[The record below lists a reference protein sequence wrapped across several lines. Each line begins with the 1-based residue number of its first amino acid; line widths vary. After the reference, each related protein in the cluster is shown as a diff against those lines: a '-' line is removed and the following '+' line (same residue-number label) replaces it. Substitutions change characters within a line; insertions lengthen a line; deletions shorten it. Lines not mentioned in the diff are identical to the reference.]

1 MASSYKNP
9 IAVSELL
16 DGIRKNYYL
25 LPAIQRKFTWSHEQV
40 CNLFDSLMRGY
51 PINTFMF
58 WEVADPNLLKSHK
71 FYRVLDSYCERFN
84 EDNPEHSV
92 KGGNAFMAVIDGQQR
107 ITALNVGLRGSYS
120 YKVPR
125 KWWPLYHDE
134 TILPKRKLYL
144 ELTSKLTDDSDN
156 NELQMEYNFKFL
168 KKGEDKSDNGLH
180 WFEVGSI
187 LTFPKHDNLTD
198 AYEGIQEYLLNNG
211 LQGNST
217 ASKMLAKLYSLVYFD
232 KSIHYYQETSQDTER
247 VLDVFVRTNR
257 GGTQLEYS
265 DLLMSMAV
273 AHWQGDAREKI
284 DKLVSD
290 IRSNPELGYS
300 IDRDYVLKACLM
312 LTGSEVKF
320 KVKNL
325 NTDVVRK
332 IEKNWDALSKSIV
345 ATFKLVKSFGI
356 IDQGLKAKNATI
368 PIAYFLY
375 TRQASRTK
383 RLYEEINNT
392 AKFADEKKTIRNW
405 LFMSLLKQVF
415 GGQGDSILTN
425 LRKIIDKT
433 PLDKAFPLEGIKSEY
448 KGSPKDITFDTEF
461 IDKLLVTQYE
471 DQNCFTVL
479 ALLFQDL
486 DYTKSIDKDH
496 LHPKSAFKPAALKK
510 HQFLQ
515 SDTKLM
521 DFYQDKQN
529 WNSVLNLHMLY
540 SSVNKSKNGRALDQ
554 WINTTNVP
562 LTKSDCLIDNNA
574 DLSFEKFR
582 EFIEDRK
589 KLLTDKLKGLFS

>member
-1 MASSYKNP
+1 M
-9 IAVSELL
+9 
-16 DGIRKNYYL
+16 
-25 LPAIQRKFTWSHEQV
+25 
-40 CNLFDSLMRGY
+40 
-51 PINTFMF
+51 
-58 WEVADPNLLKSHK
+58 
-71 FYRVLDSYCERFN
+71 
-84 EDNPEHSV
+84 
-92 KGGNAFMAVIDGQQR
+92 
-107 ITALNVGLRGSYS
+107 
-120 YKVPR
+120 
-125 KWWPLYHDE
+125 
-134 TILPKRKLYL
+134 
-144 ELTSKLTDDSDN
+144 
-156 NELQMEYNFKFL
+156 
-168 KKGEDKSDNGLH
+168 
-180 WFEVGSI
+180 
-187 LTFPKHDNLTD
+187 
-198 AYEGIQEYLLNNG
+198 
-211 LQGNST
+211 
-217 ASKMLAKLYSLVYFD
+217 
-232 KSIHYYQETSQDTER
+232 
-247 VLDVFVRTNR
+247 
-257 GGTQLEYS
+257 
-265 DLLMSMAV
+265 
-273 AHWQGDAREKI
+273 
-284 DKLVSD
+284 
-290 IRSNPELGYS
+290 GYS

-325 NTDVVRK
+325 NADVVRK
-332 IEKNWDALSKSIV
+332 IEKNWDALSRSIV

-461 IDKLLVTQYE
+461 IDKLLITQYE

-515 SDTKLM
+515 SDTMLM

-529 WNSVLNLHMLY
+529 WNSVLNLHMPY

-582 EFIEDRK
+582 DFIEDRK
-589 KLLTDKLKGLFS
+589 QLLTDKLKGLFS

>member
-1 MASSYKNP
+1 MASSYQNP
-9 IAVSELL
+9 ITVSDLL

-51 PINTFMF
+51 PINTFML
-58 WEVADPNLLKSHK
+58 WKVEDPSLFKSHK
-71 FYRVLDSYCERFN
+71 FYRVLDNYCERFG

-92 KGGNAFMAVIDGQQR
+92 KGADTFMAIIDGQQR

-125 KWWPLYHDE
+125 KWWPLYLDE

-168 KKGEDKSDNGLH
+168 KKGEDTSDNGLH
-180 WFEVGSI
+180 WFDVGSI

-198 AYEGIQEYLLNNG
+198 AYEGIQEYLLKHG
-211 LQGNST
+211 LQGNLT
-217 ASKMLAKLYSLVYFD
+217 ASRMLAKLYSLVYFD
-232 KSIHYYQETSQDTER
+232 KSIHYYQETSQDTDR

-325 NTDVVRK
+325 NADVVRK

-433 PLDKAFPLEGIKSEY
+433 PLDKAFPLEGIKNEY

-515 SDTKLM
+515 SDAKLM